1 MGRTVQLKEEG
12 VTVMRESEWVKGV
25 DDAELRRVKERMR
38 AVRDRRRAEEA
49 AGLRSAKGG
58 SPEVYLVQMQPRAGG
73 DVPPRSRG
81 WSVAGDWIASFA
93 SVLIAALALAAGL
106 RALRDGLYTQSHP
119 RVDASSGGNAEATND
134 GPPPPPADGLEGP
147 KLSAAGVDYSVAP
160 ELSQSAL
167 EGEAGE
173 HRCES
178 DDVDDEGGANA
189 AEIPPASTEMEEEE
203 EEEEEM
209 EEEMDV
215 SSEQL
220 FDRRGLDEQIAA
232 VKVVAPTALGASLPT
247 PPHAPPAVVGS
258 RHWRFLLLLAG
269 IAGLA
274 RQPQRGQADRGGPIR
289 GVGSR
294 RSVGLLVVLAPV
306 AARAEASSVGACAS
320 GTNCVSTSS
329 SKSPSNYSP
338 LLDCAGDTAEEAL
351 TKVKRSLEQVQ
362 GAQILVVADGG
373 RSLRA
378 VVDLGGGYDP
388 ADAEFVLLDEPDRC
402 LLAFRVTARTVLP
415 DPPFCTTRGC
425 INGSRVRRWVEG
437 FASDLGYLGSE
448 YGDEDKT
455 WRQIFL
461 H

>member
-38 AVRDRRRAEEA
+38 AVRDRRRAEEV

-58 SPEVYLVQMQPRAGG
+58 SPEVYLVQMQLRAGG
-73 DVPPRSRG
+73 VVPPRSRG
-81 WSVAGDWIASFA
+81 WSDAGDWVASFA

-106 RALRDGLYTQSHP
+106 RALRNGLHTQSHP

-134 GPPPPPADGLEGP
+134 GPRPPPSDGLEGP
-147 KLSAAGVDYSVAP
+147 NLSAAGVDYSVAP

-167 EGEAGE
+167 KGEAGE
-173 HRCES
+173 HHCES

-189 AEIPPASTEMEEEE
+189 AGIPPASTEMEEEE
-203 EEEEEM
+203 EGKEEE
-209 EEEMDV
+209 DV

-220 FDRRGLDEQIAA
+220 FDGRGLDEQIAA
-232 VKVVAPTALGASLPT
+232 VKAVAPTALGASLPT

-258 RHWRFLLLLAG
+258 RHWRFLVLLAG
-269 IAGLA
+269 IAGLV
-274 RQPQRGQADRGGPIR
+274 RHPQRGQADRGCPIR

-294 RSVGLLVVLAPV
+294 RSMGLLVVLAPV
-306 AARAEASSVGACAS
+306 AARTEASSVGACAS
-320 GTNCVSTSS
+320 GTNCLSTSS

-351 TKVKRSLEQVQ
+351 TKVKRALEQVQ
-362 GAQILVVADGG
+362 GAQKLVVAEGG